1 VKHCLAWLLC
11 LGAALAQR
19 SAVGEP
25 ISVFGLKEELQ
36 NGTVQ
41 TARVE
46 NTRLNLET
54 SFGQLEVQGYP
65 KWLESQ
71 PLSGS
76 QLLALARLLPDGLE
90 TRLEF
95 SRNKTPFLLIGSR
108 SSPLGTVIGA
118 WRWSGFTAQSAQL
131 TLTPKTQTIPLGQ
144 AVVVKQGLLLW
155 CMRLAA
161 IHLPTPETPGL
172 SNEAE
177 RPRFDWAAWR
187 VSKTEQCR

>member
-1 VKHCLAWLLC
+1 VKRGLAALLC
-11 LGAALAQR
+11 LGLAFAQR

-25 ISVFGLKEELQ
+25 ITVRGLESESQ
-36 NGTVQ
+36 SGTIQVARFVQ
-41 TARVE
+41 K
-46 NTRLNLET
+46 RLELET

-65 KWLESQ
+65 KWLEAQS
-71 PLSGS
+71 LGGS
-76 QLLALARLLPDGLE
+76 QLLALVRLLPDGPE

-108 SSPLGTVIGA
+108 SSPLGTAIGA
-118 WRWSGFTAQSAQL
+118 WRWSGFTTQSAQL

-144 AVVVKQGLLLW
+144 PVVVKQGLLLW
-155 CMRLAA
+155 CMHLAA
-161 IHLPTPETPGL
+161 IYLPTPETPGL

-187 VSKTEQCR
+187 VAKTEECR